1 MRKIAVAAALLALA
15 AIQSAS
21 AHEIYSTVGTEG
33 IGFGYG
39 YSLSAAADVRA
50 DFNFFRLSH
59 SGTIGNF
66 QYDGTAQL
74 AHAGLY
80 ADWYPLGAVS
90 RFRLTVGALIG
101 NDNIRAEV
109 GPPGGVIKVGPY
121 SVPTNGQTIHAKTS
135 LPTVRP
141 YIGIGYGH
149 NAVKKGFSFV
159 ADAGVAY
166 GSPTVTYDVP
176 AELKAY
182 DPNYG
187 SDEESKWQSVANHL
201 RFYPIIKVGVTYT
214 F

>member
-1 MRKIAVAAALLALA
+1 MRKIAVAVGLFALTALQVA
-15 AIQSAS
+15 T

-33 IGFGYG
+33 IGLGYG
-39 YSLSAAADVRA
+39 YSLGAAADVRA

-59 SGTIGNF
+59 SGNIGEF

-80 ADWYPLGAVS
+80 ADWYPLGATS

-101 NDNIRAEV
+101 NDSIRAEV
-109 GPPGGVIKVGPY
+109 GPPGGVIQVDHY
-121 SVPTNGQTIHAKTS
+121 SVPTNGQTIHAKTT

-149 NAVKKGFSFV
+149 DAVKNGFSFV
-159 ADAGVAY
+159 ADVGVAY
-166 GSPTVTYDVP
+166 GSPTVTYEVP
-176 AELKAY
+176 AELRAY

-187 SDEESKWQSVANHL
+187 ASEESKWQNIAKRV
-201 RFYPIIKVGVTYT
+201 RFYPIVKVGVSYT